1 MDFFQAYLAEGQV
14 SVPRMILKHY
24 HELGMDAEELVFWL
38 ELYAYQEKG
47 AYPDLNQVAQS
58 MGITQTRVFQLLA
71 QADQKQH
78 LRLVTQKDAQGKQ
91 TDTYDF
97 WPLFEKL
104 TKLYQQQAQTKSA
117 QATAD
122 KVSNL
127 YKTFEQEF
135 GRPLSPLEFERIAG
149 WLNEDHYDPELIR
162 LALKEAVTH
171 QARNLSY
178 IDRILLNWESKNI
191 RNKEEVAQE
200 QSRRKL
206 QIMQK
211 AADKPGSQAQDD
223 SLPPVTLHNPF
234 KED

>member
-1 MDFFQAYLAEGQV
+1 MDFFQAYLKAGQV
-14 SVPRMILKHY
+14 SVSRMLLQHY
-24 HELGMDAEELVFWL
+24 HELGMDAEEFVFWL

-47 AYPDLNQVAQS
+47 EYPDLSQVAEH
-58 MGITQTRVFQLLA
+58 MGISQNKVFQLLA
-71 QADQKQH
+71 QADQKNN

-91 TDTYDF
+91 TDAYDF
-97 WPLFEKL
+97 QPLFAKL
-104 TKLYQQQAQTKSA
+104 TKLHQQQETKQSA
-117 QATAD
+117 KATAD

-211 AADKPGSQAQDD
+211 AADKPQNQGSDD